1 MTEIQVSI
9 EQAGSLWAK
18 SNIFS
23 PQVIA
28 SVVAAIAAITAAFIA
43 AKAAKRQ
50 REAVRVERRIE
61 HCRRQLNNLYGQ
73 LYMLRQASKSL
84 YATLHTSG
92 ERPQDWRLVDHINEI
107 VTEDEKS
114 KIGTIEEIIKINKM
128 IEDLLVSQSGLVDQF
143 PPPESFQ
150 RFVSHSRQ
158 LQVAWGKKSDLEGS
172 RVSFPR
178 NFDSDIEN
186 SITEIRA
193 RIAELDAA
201 R

>member
-1 MTEIQVSI
+1 MQVGI
-9 EQAGSLWAK
+9 EQAGSPWVT

-28 SVVAAIAAITAAFIA
+28 SVVAAVAAIVAAVIATKTAN
-43 AKAAKRQ
+43 RQ

-61 HCRRQLNNLYGQ
+61 YCRRQLNNLYGQ

-84 YATLHTSG
+84 YATLHASG
-92 ERPQDWRLVDHINEI
+92 ERPQDWRLVDHIDEI
-107 VTEDEKS
+107 IAEDEKS
-114 KIGTIEEIIKINKM
+114 KIGTIEEIIKINKT
-128 IEDLLVSQSGLVDQF
+128 IEDLLVSQFGLVDKF

-150 RFVSHSRQ
+150 KFVSHSRQ
-158 LQVAWGKKSDLEGS
+158 LQVAWSKKGDLEGP

-178 NFDSDIEN
+178 DLDDDIQN
-186 SITEIRA
+186 SITEIRT